1 MKGNGGRRSREVV
14 IVLIVLLGILY
25 VGDWLVLRWR
35 VARGTALGSVEVHQ
49 FLATS
54 LKGDKIEYD
63 MTGTVQEKCARA
75 LVPQQGNP
83 ACWWLERH
91 KAQWE

>member
-1 MKGNGGRRSREVV
+1 MPTWSRKLGGMF
-14 IVLIVLLGILY
+14 LAAFLAFGLLY
-25 VGDWLVLRWR
+25 VGDALVWQVRLL
-35 VARGTALGSVEVHQ
+35 RGTAYGTVEVHQ